1 MGRLDIYLE
10 QARLVALEAGRYL
23 LDGLSAK
30 KKIDYKGQ
38 VDLVTAYDRKS
49 EEIIYEKLSRAFP
62 DHSFLAEEELS
73 KDTDSDYCWIVD
85 PLDGTTN
92 FAHGLPIFCVSIAL
106 ILKREIIAGVVYDP
120 NREEMFSA
128 TKGKG
133 VYLNNEPV
141 RVSETQELDK
151 SLLATG
157 FPYDVRVSPNNNLS
171 HFSNFAVRAQAIR
184 RCGSAALDLCYV
196 ACGRFDG
203 FWEMKL
209 KPWDL
214 AAGALMVREAG
225 GKITDL
231 CGQEFEISSP
241 DIVASNG
248 LIHHSMLEIIRL
260 GLVK

>member
-1 MGRLDIYLE
+1 MSDMVKYLE
-10 QARLVALEAGRYL
+10 VARQAALKAGQYL
-23 LDGLSAK
+23 LKGLTEK
-30 KKIDYKGQ
+30 KTIDFKGQ

-49 EEIIYEKLSRAFP
+49 ELMIFEEFNRAFP
-62 DHSFLAEEELS
+62 EHGFMAEEDIS
-73 KDTDSDYCWIVD
+73 KSGRSDYCWIVD

-106 ILKREIIAGVVYDP
+106 ARGQDIVIGVVFDP
-120 NREEMFSA
+120 TRQEMFTA
-128 TKGKG
+128 CKGEG
-133 VYLNNEPV
+133 ARLND
-141 RVSETQELDK
+141 RRIMVSETEELDK

-157 FPYDVRVSPNNNLS
+157 FPYDVRTSPRNNLD
-171 HFSNFAVRAQAIR
+171 HFSNFAVRAQAVR

-214 AAGALMVREAG
+214 AAGALMVKEAG
-225 GKITDL
+225 GRITNFS
-231 CGQEFEISSP
+231 GAEFELSSP

-248 LIHHSMLEIIRL
+248 RIHKAMLEII
-260 GLVK
+260 GISFVK

>member
-1 MGRLDIYLE
+1 MERLDTYLE
-10 QARLVALEAGRYL
+10 QARLAAFEAGQYL
-23 LDGLSAK
+23 LNGLSAK

-49 EEIIYEKLSRAFP
+49 EEIIYEKLSRSFP
-62 DHSFLAEEELS
+62 EHSFLAEEELS
-73 KDTDSDYCWIVD
+73 KNTDSDYCWIVD

-92 FAHGLPIFCVSIAL
+92 FAHGLPIFSVSIAL
-106 ILKREIIAGVVYDP
+106 LLKKEIIVGVVYDP
-120 NREEMFSA
+120 TRDEMFTVA
-128 TKGKG
+128 KGMG
-133 VYLNNEPV
+133 VCLNGEPV

-157 FPYDVRVSPNNNLS
+157 FPYDVRVSSSNNLS
-171 HFSNFAVRAQAIR
+171 HFSNFAVRAQAVR

-225 GKITDL
+225 GEITDL
-231 CGQEFEISSP
+231 YGQEFKISCP

-248 LIHHSMLEIIRL
+248 LIHQSMLEVIRL